1 MSMPGT
7 PLRSINRNFLQ
18 EKQKN
23 IYIEYKSFFQLRF
36 RPREIF
42 GKLFL
47 FFLNNE
53 NLKYFAQFIT
63 TLMYLYLYTSI

>member
-18 EKQKN
+18 EKQKK
-23 IYIEYKSFFQLRF
+23 YIEYKSFFQLRF
-36 RPREIF
+36 RTSRNIWKAF
-42 GKLFL
+42 S

-63 TLMYLYLYTSI
+63 T